1 MRHNAAIGYD
11 GVHKTIVLLALSGK
25 YEVQTWTWDGQTWT
39 RQFPSSVP
47 PATVVY
53 QMAWDEAA
61 AQLVLF
67 DIVGVVPPQTW
78 IWTGSNW
85 ERKA

>member
-1 MRHNAAIGYD
+1 
-11 GVHKTIVLLALSGK
+11 
-25 YEVQTWTWDGQTWT
+25 
-39 RQFPSSVP
+39 
-47 PATVVY
+47 
-53 QMAWDEAA
+53 MARDEAT

-67 DIVGVVPPQTW
+67 DIVSVVPPQTW